1 MHDADTILFHLQQ
14 RIGAEA
20 LHQQQTV
27 DEILTLWVSK
37 EKIVPALQFL
47 KTEAPQPYKMLYD
60 LFGIDERN
68 RNHRHNG
75 FSLADFTVV
84 YILFSF
90 ERNDFI
96 KL

>member
-1 MHDADTILFHLQQ
+1 MHDADTILPHLQQ

-37 EKIVPALQFL
+37 EKIVPAIQFL
-47 KTEAPQPYKMLYD
+47 KTETQQPYKMLYD

-68 RNHRHNG
+68 RNHRHRSDEARAARQG
-75 FSLADFTVV
+75 
-84 YILFSF
+84 
-90 ERNDFI
+90 R
-96 KL
+96 